1 MKILVLFTFDYSLKS
16 WNDSGT
22 LSRELSIYKEL
33 NKKNDATF
41 VFLTYG
47 DSTDH
52 TFNLG
57 SQGFEVIPIYEEF
70 KKVVIK

>member
-33 NKKNDATF
+33 NKKKSKTRPKQMVLDKP
-41 VFLTYG
+41 
-47 DSTDH
+47 SK
-52 TFNLG
+52 
-57 SQGFEVIPIYEEF
+57 PITAKYSKIRVSF
-70 KKVVIK
+70 F